1 MFCPF
6 CGSPNTKVTNSRLT
20 RANTQVW
27 RRRKCLKCH
36 EAFTSHELIDLSHLI
51 VHKKSGRAQRFN
63 RLKVYSG
70 IYNATIGFD
79 MLGRVELVQRVSG
92 TVERAILRLRR
103 KDITSD
109 EIADIILRELKRA
122 HAQTFLRFLAY
133 TKAIKTDKDLVR
145 EFNRY
150 TK

>member
-1 MFCPF
+1 MYCPY
-6 CGSPNTKVTNSRLT
+6 CGWHNTKVTNSRLT
-20 RANTQVW
+20 RGNTQIW
-27 RRRKCLKCH
+27 RRRRCLKCK

-51 VHKKSGRAQRFN
+51 VTKKSGKAQRFN

-79 MLGRVELVQRVSG
+79 MTHRVELVQRVSNK
-92 TVERAILRLRR
+92 VERVILGLRR
-103 KDITSD
+103 KAITSD
-109 EIADIILRELKRA
+109 EIADIVLHELRREN
-122 HAQTFLRFLAY
+122 AQTFLRFLAY
-133 TKAIKTDKDLVR
+133 TKDVSTETEMIR